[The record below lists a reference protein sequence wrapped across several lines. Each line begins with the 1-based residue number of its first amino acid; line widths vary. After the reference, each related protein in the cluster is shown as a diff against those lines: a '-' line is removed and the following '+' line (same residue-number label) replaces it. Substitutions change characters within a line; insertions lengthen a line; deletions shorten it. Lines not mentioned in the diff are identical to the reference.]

1 MKQTAAKLQVRMDR
15 ELKDSAEEVFAEI
28 GLDATTAV
36 RMFYSRVARTQSIP
50 FPLRVEPEFTP
61 EQEKEIL
68 RASEESSDPA
78 NLVGPFS
85 NAADLIASLRSG
97 LPSEQ

>member
-1 MKQTAAKLQVRMDR
+1 M
-15 ELKDSAEEVFAEI
+15 
-28 GLDATTAV
+28 
-36 RMFYSRVARTQSIP
+36 
-50 FPLRVEPEFTP
+50 RVESEFTP

-68 RASEESSDPA
+68 RASEESSYPA

-97 LPSEQ
+97 LPSEQQPMEINYMKSFQNAYFKISATDPYVKLTAKQRSPYAA